1 MSGYRAAL
9 AAMAMVAG
17 VLCAPAAG
25 AFTVEE
31 IVVRGSQRIEEGT
44 VRNYLPLTVGEELT
58 PEASQRAIRA
68 LYDTGF
74 FGDVRLLRE
83 DGTLIVEVD
92 EKPVVSELTF
102 SGMEQLEKEQVRK
115 ALRSF
120 GLEERKMFSRSGLRR
135 AVLELE
141 RQYHAQGFYSVK
153 VDGDVQESGEGEVK
167 VTFRIDEGEA
177 ARIAQVQFVGNE
189 RFSDAVLQQQV
200 ALTSRAAFS
209 FLSGRDRYS
218 RQQLRGDL
226 ESLRSY
232 YMDRGHLRFRVEST
246 QVQLS
251 PNRRHIFITI
261 NMREGAKYRVSEVE
275 LAGNTVVPKEEI
287 WPLVE
292 IQEGEL
298 FSRSEVQGSVEN
310 ISERIGDEGFAFAN
324 INPVPQVNEDDKTVA
339 LTLQMD
345 PGRRVNVRRA
355 EIRGND
361 RTQDRVVRRE
371 FRQMEGARYQT
382 SKVERSKQRANQLGY
397 FRDVNLETPS
407 VEGSGG
413 ALDLDMSVTERSTG
427 QFQVG
432 AGFSDVEGLLF
443 TGSIRQ
449 RNLFGTGQR
458 LSLQANIGGVS
469 QRLNLSYT
477 EPFFTIDG
485 VSLGGDVFYT
495 RRDTDRLDIFR
506 FTQDRQG
513 FAPRMGFPLSE
524 WWRDSI
530 RLAFERTDTEAGTLG
545 LDPGQEDQFLGIQEH
560 VKLRNTLTYDSRDSP
575 VFPRD
580 GLFTELQTMV
590 AVPPGDTRYFE
601 TSLETRAFFPL
612 LDAST
617 WTIGGELGRLQ
628 GFAGEDVPFYERFFV
643 GGSQSVRGFDTYS
656 LGPQDNDGD
665 PKGGV
670 TKVVGN
676 TEVIFPIPGT
686 EASTGFRW
694 AFFADTGWVYG
705 DGQSID
711 PSELR
716 AAVGA
721 GLRWRSPMGPL
732 RFDFAFPVIKKS
744 GDDTRLFNFTVGT
757 SIGGR

>member
-17 VLCAPAAG
+17 LLGAPAAG

-44 VRNYLPLTVGEELT
+44 VRNYLPLAVGEELT
-58 PEASQRAIRA
+58 PEASQRAIHA

-92 EKPVVSELTF
+92 EKPVVSQLTF
-102 SGMEQLEKEQVRK
+102 SGMQQLEKEQVRK

-141 RQYHAQGFYSVK
+141 RQYHAQGFYSVN
-153 VDGDVQESGEGEVK
+153 VDGDVQEAGEGEVK
-167 VTFRIDEGEA
+167 VVFRIDEGEP

-200 ALTSRAAFS
+200 ALTSRAAFA

-232 YMDRGHLRFRVEST
+232 YMDRGHLRFQVEST

-251 PNRRHIFITI
+251 PNRRHIFITV
-261 NMREGAKYRVSEVE
+261 NLREGAKYRVSEVS
-275 LAGNTVVPKEEI
+275 LSGPTVVPEDEI

-298 FSRSEVQGSVEN
+298 FSRSKVQGSVEN

-339 LTLQMD
+339 LTLQLD

-355 EIRGND
+355 QIGGND
-361 RTQDRVVRRE
+361 RTQDRVIRRE
-371 FRQMEGARYQT
+371 FRQMEASRYQT
-382 SKVERSKQRANQLGY
+382 SRVERSKERANQLGY
-397 FRDVNLETPS
+397 FQDVNLETPS

-458 LSLQANIGGVS
+458 LSLQANIGGVNQS
-469 QRLNLSYT
+469 LNLSYT

-485 VSLGGDVFYT
+485 ISLGGDVFYS
-495 RRDTDRLDIFR
+495 RRDTDRLDVFR

-513 FAPRMGFPLSE
+513 FAPRMGFPLNE

-530 RLAFERTDTEAGTLG
+530 RLAFERTDTEAGTLS
-545 LDPGQEDQFLGIQEH
+545 LDPEQDQFLGTQEH

-590 AVPPGDTRYFE
+590 ALPPGDTRYFE

-628 GFAGEDVPFYERFFV
+628 GFAGEDVPFFERFFL
-643 GGSQSVRGFDTYS
+643 GGSQSVRGFDTFS
-656 LGPQDNDGD
+656 LGPEDNDGD

-686 EASTGFRW
+686 EAGTGFRW

-705 DGQSID
+705 DGEAID

-732 RFDFAFPVIKKS
+732 RFDFAFPVIEKS
-744 GDDTRLFNFTVGT
+744 GDDTRFFNFTVGT